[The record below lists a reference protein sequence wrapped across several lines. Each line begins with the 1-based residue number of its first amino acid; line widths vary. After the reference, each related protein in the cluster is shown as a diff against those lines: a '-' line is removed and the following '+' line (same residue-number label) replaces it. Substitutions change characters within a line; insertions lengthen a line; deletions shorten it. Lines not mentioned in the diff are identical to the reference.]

1 MEADASVA
9 VADRLSMKAPAL
21 RIALAAAIAALLAA
35 GLAACGGDD
44 GDGSSE
50 GGTTT
55 TTTSASKKDG
65 FQPAPLEISGGGSE
79 QYADAG
85 DGSIQ
90 SFGEESDEAE
100 LEAAA
105 EAVHAFFVARAEG
118 DGDAACARITEAML
132 EKLDGLASQSER
144 KGCAEVLEDFTT
156 PMSDAAWEEITEM
169 DAGSLRIGD
178 EKAFLIYRGADDVVF
193 TMPLR
198 EEDGEWKIETLTPTS
213 L

>member
-1 MEADASVA
+1 MTASTF
-9 VADRLSMKAPAL
+9 
-21 RIALAAAIAALLAA
+21 RIALAAAIAALLVT

-44 GDGSSE
+44 EGGGSSE

-55 TTTSASKKDG
+55 TTASGSKEGG

-79 QYADAG
+79 QFAGAG

-105 EAVHAFFVARAEG
+105 EAVHAFFVARAESDG
-118 DGDAACARITEAML
+118 DGACSRVAQPML

-156 PMSDAAWEEITEM
+156 PMSDAAWRETTEM
-169 DAGSLRIGD
+169 EAGSLRIGD
-178 EKAFLIYRGADDVVF
+178 EKAFLIYRGADDEVF
-193 TMPLR
+193 AMPLV
-198 EEDGEWKIETLTPTS
+198 EEDGEWKVEELSATALD
-213 L
+213 